1 MLTVCDAQGDR
12 TDQELEEIY
21 SMLRRRADGRSLG
34 PMHDFLWQCAALVLG
49 MHALSQAQ
57 HEAIFGQLARS
68 VRKWALRPI
77 SRNYVTYLRSI
88 LP

>member
-1 MLTVCDAQGDR
+1 MIFSGWQG
-12 TDQELEEIY
+12 
-21 SMLRRRADGRSLG
+21 
-34 PMHDFLWQCAALVLG
+34 AAVVLG
-49 MHALSQAQ
+49 TRALSHAE
-57 HEAIFGQLARS
+57 HEAIFGQLERS